1 MFHNLWFVVR
11 KARACEWL
19 TPTLTLAMF
28 VAALCHDIDHP
39 GHTNAFEINIS
50 SELAIMY
57 SDDSVL
63 EHHHAATTFR
73 VLRGGVLVH

>member
-1 MFHNLWFVVR
+1 
-11 KARACEWL
+11 
-19 TPTLTLAMF
+19 MF

-57 SDDSVL
+57 SDDCVL

-73 VLRGGVLVH
+73 VLRRRRCRRRGRRFERRGRSEVRL

>member
-1 MFHNLWFVVR
+1 
-11 KARACEWL
+11 
-19 TPTLTLAMF
+19 MF

-57 SDDSVL
+57 SDDCVL
-63 EHHHAATTFR
+63 
-73 VLRGGVLVH
+73 